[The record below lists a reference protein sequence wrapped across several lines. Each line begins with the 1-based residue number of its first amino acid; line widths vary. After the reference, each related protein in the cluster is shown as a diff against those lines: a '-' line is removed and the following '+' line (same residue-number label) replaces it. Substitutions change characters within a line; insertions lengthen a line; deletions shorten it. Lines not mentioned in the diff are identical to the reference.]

1 MTTSHP
7 HVEIAQRLS
16 ACLLEGNVAG
26 VSELYHDDARVWRNV
41 DDRDLNKDQLLKVV
55 RFLSTEVAELAYRDI
70 RVHPTP
76 QGFVQQHVLSGIA
89 PGGESVRVHACL
101 VATIDGGRI
110 RRLEEYLDSAA
121 LAPLMKR
128 RPPR

>member
-1 MTTSHP
+1 MAAAHP

-16 ACLLEGNVAG
+16 AALLQGDVAG
-26 VSELYHDDARVWRNV
+26 VSKLYHDDALVWRNV
-41 DDRDLNKDQLLKVV
+41 DDRQLNKDQLLKVV
-55 RFLSTEVAELAYRDI
+55 RFLATQVGELCYQDI

-89 PGGESVRVHACL
+89 PSGQAVRVHACL
-101 VATIDGGRI
+101 VATIDDGRI

-121 LAPLMKR
+121 LAPLMTS
-128 RPPR
+128 